1 MIIANTIGDVTVS
14 DVAQDLGAVV
24 ATLKDLDEQ
33 RIAKNDDIVLRKAVL
48 ALLELVGRLEERV
61 VRLERAGVD
70 GKNGEAGDVP

>member
-14 DVAQDLGAVV
+14 DVAQDLGEVV

-61 VRLERAGVD
+61 VRLEQAGVE
-70 GKNGEAGDVP
+70 GKNGEAGDAP